1 MINIKSYEHY
11 ITGILTSIKKPAV
24 IIPTIGILELNNLQ
38 LALALLFGLLFI
50 DYITGVL
57 ASCIN
62 HKKNFGTNFWKDSV
76 NGFSSEKWKKSL
88 VKTITYFLFILTTWS
103 IEKVFQIKP
112 FNTSYSN
119 IGNITI
125 TLGAIAISCGIEFYS
140 IFFEN
145 LPKAGF
151 NIEDRFLKLFNKI
164 KSIFTK
170 VKNFNDGQIN

>member
-11 ITGILTSIKKPAV
+11 VTGILTSIKKPEV
-24 IIPTIGILELNNLQ
+24 LIPTIGVLKLTNLQ
-38 LALALLFGLLFI
+38 LAIILLLGLLSV

-57 ASCIN
+57 ASWIN
-62 HKKNFGTNFWKDSV
+62 HKKLFGTSFWKDPI

-88 VKTITYFLFILTTWS
+88 VKTITYFLFILTTWA

-112 FNTSYSN
+112 FNASYTHV
-119 IGNITI
+119 GNITL
-125 TLGAIAISCGIEFYS
+125 TLGAIGFSCGIEFYS

-151 NIEDRFLKLFNKI
+151 NIENSFLKLFNKI

>member
-11 ITGILTSIKKPAV
+11 VTGILTSIKKPAV
-24 IIPTIGILELNNLQ
+24 LIPTIGVLKLTNLQ
-38 LALALLFGLLFI
+38 LAIILLLGLLSV

-57 ASCIN
+57 ASWIN
-62 HKKNFGTNFWKDSV
+62 HKKLFGTSFWKDSI

-88 VKTITYFLFILTTWS
+88 VKTITYFLFILTTWA

-112 FNTSYSN
+112 FNTFYSD

-125 TLGAIAISCGIEFYS
+125 TLVAIGLSCGIEFYS

-151 NIEDRFLKLFNKI
+151 NIEDSFLKLFNKI

>member
-11 ITGILTSIKKPAV
+11 VTGILTSIKKPAV
-24 IIPTIGILELNNLQ
+24 LIPTIGVLELTNLQ

-57 ASCIN
+57 ASWIN
-62 HKKNFGTNFWKDSV
+62 HKKLFGTSFWKDSI

-88 VKTITYFLFILTTWS
+88 VKTITYFLFILTTWA

-112 FNTSYSN
+112 FNTFYSD

-125 TLGAIAISCGIEFYS
+125 TLGAIGLSCGIEFYS

-151 NIEDRFLKLFNKI
+151 NIEDSFLKLFNKI

>member
-1 MINIKSYEHY
+1 MVNIKLYERY
-11 ITGILTSIKKPAV
+11 VIGILTSIKKPAV
-24 IIPTIGILELNNLQ
+24 LIPTIGVLELTNLQ
-38 LALALLFGLLFI
+38 LAIVLLFGLLFV

-57 ASCIN
+57 ASWVN
-62 HKKNFGTNFWKDSV
+62 HKKNFKTSFWKDSV

-103 IEKVFQIKP
+103 IEKVFQIKT

-125 TLGAIAISCGIEFYS
+125 TLGAIGLSCGIEFYS

-145 LPKAGF
+145 LPNAGF

>member
-11 ITGILTSIKKPAV
+11 VTGILTSIKKPAV
-24 IIPTIGILELNNLQ
+24 LIPTIGVLELTNIQ
-38 LALALLFGLLFI
+38 LALSLLFGLLFI

-57 ASCIN
+57 ANWIN
-62 HKKNFGTNFWKDSV
+62 HKKKFGTSFWKDSV

-125 TLGAIAISCGIEFYS
+125 TLVAIAISCGIEFYS

-145 LPKAGF
+145 LPKAGCD
-151 NIEDRFLKLFNKI
+151 IEKKFMKLFDKA

-170 VKNFNDGQIN
+170 VKNFNDEKTD

>member
-1 MINIKSYEHY
+1 MINIKLYEHY
-11 ITGILTSIKKPAV
+11 IIGILTSIKKPAV

-57 ASCIN
+57 ASWIN
-62 HKKNFGTNFWKDSV
+62 HKKNFGTSFWKDSV

-103 IEKVFQIKP
+103 IEKVFQIKY

-151 NIEDRFLKLFNKI
+151 DIEKKFMKLFDKA

>member
-24 IIPTIGILELNNLQ
+24 IIPTIGILELTNLQ

-57 ASCIN
+57 ASWIN
-62 HKKNFGTNFWKDSV
+62 HKKNFKTSFWKDSV

-88 VKTITYFLFILTTWS
+88 VKIITYFLFILLTYE
-103 IEKVFQIKP
+103 IEYIFQIKS
-112 FNTSYSN
+112 FTSDYSDLK
-119 IGNITI
+119 ITI
-125 TLGAIAISCGIEFYS
+125 TLFAIAISCGIEFYS

-151 NIEDRFLKLFNKI
+151 DIEKKFMKLFDKA

-170 VKNFNDGQIN
+170 VKNFNDEKTD

>member
-1 MINIKSYEHY
+1 MANIKSYGQY
-11 ITGILTSIKKPAV
+11 VTGILTSIKKPAV
-24 IIPTIGILELNNLQ
+24 LIPTIGVLELTNLQ
-38 LALALLFGLLFI
+38 LAIVLLFGLLSV

-57 ASCIN
+57 ASWVN
-62 HKKNFGTNFWKDSV
+62 HKKQFGTSFWKDSV

-88 VKTITYFLFILTTWS
+88 VKTITYFLFILTTWA

-112 FNTSYSN
+112 FNTSYTHV
-119 IGNITI
+119 GNITL
-125 TLGAIAISCGIEFYS
+125 TLGAIGLSCGIEFYS

-151 NIEDRFLKLFNKI
+151 NIENSFLKLFNKI

>member
-24 IIPTIGILELNNLQ
+24 IIPTIGILELTNLQ
-38 LALALLFGLLFI
+38 LAIDLLIGLLFI
-50 DYITGVL
+50 DYTTGVL

-62 HKKNFGTNFWKDSV
+62 HKKKIGTNFWKDSV

-88 VKTITYFLFILTTWS
+88 VKIITYFLFILTTWC

-119 IGNITI
+119 IENITI
-125 TLGAIAISCGIEFYS
+125 TLGAIGLSCGIEFYS

-151 NIEDRFLKLFNKI
+151 DIEKKFMKLFDKV

-170 VKNFNDGQIN
+170 VKNFNDEKTD

>member
-11 ITGILTSIKKPAV
+11 VTGILTSIKKPEV
-24 IIPTIGILELNNLQ
+24 LIPTIGVLKLTNLQ
-38 LALALLFGLLFI
+38 LAIILLLGLLSV

-57 ASCIN
+57 ASWIN
-62 HKKNFGTNFWKDSV
+62 HKKLFGTSFWKDSI

-88 VKTITYFLFILTTWS
+88 VKTITYFLFILTTWA

-112 FNTSYSN
+112 FNTFYSD

-125 TLGAIAISCGIEFYS
+125 TLVAIGLSCGIEFYS

-151 NIEDRFLKLFNKI
+151 NIEDSFLKLFNKI

>member
-1 MINIKSYEHY
+1 MINIKSYQHY
-11 ITGILTSIKKPAV
+11 VTGILTSIKKPAV
-24 IIPTIGILELNNLQ
+24 IIPTICILELNNLQ

-57 ASCIN
+57 ASWIN
-62 HKKNFGTNFWKDSV
+62 HKKKFGTNFWKDSV
-76 NGFSSEKWKKSL
+76 NGFSSEKWKNSL
-88 VKTITYFLFILTTWS
+88 VKTITYFLFILATWS
-103 IEKVFQIKP
+103 IEKFFQIKP
-112 FNTSYSN
+112 FNTSYSD

-125 TLGAIAISCGIEFYS
+125 TLGAIGFICGIEFYS

-151 NIEDRFLKLFNKI
+151 SIEDSFLKLFDKV

-170 VKNFNDGQIN
+170 VKNFNDEKTD

>member
-11 ITGILTSIKKPAV
+11 VTGILTSIKKPTV
-24 IIPTIGILELNNLQ
+24 IIPTIGIIELSNMQ
-38 LALALLFGLLFI
+38 LSILLLFVLLTA
-50 DYITGVL
+50 DWGTGVYV
-57 ASCIN
+57 SWIN
-62 HKKNFGTNFWKDSV
+62 YKKENGKGFFKDSEK
-76 NGFSSEKWKKSL
+76 GFSSRIWTHSL
-88 VKTITYFLFILTTWS
+88 TKTITYFLFILTTWS

-119 IGNITI
+119 IENITI
-125 TLGAIAISCGIEFYS
+125 TLGAIGFSCGIEFYS

-151 NIEDRFLKLFNKI
+151 NIEDSFLKLFNKI

>member
-24 IIPTIGILELNNLQ
+24 LIPTIGILELTNLQ

-57 ASCIN
+57 ASWIN
-62 HKKNFGTNFWKDSV
+62 HKKQFGTSFWKDSV

-103 IEKVFQIKP
+103 IEKVFQIKH

-145 LPKAGF
+145 LPRAGF
-151 NIEDRFLKLFNKI
+151 SIEDKCTKVFDKV

-170 VKNFNDGQIN
+170 VKNFKDGQVD

>member
-1 MINIKSYEHY
+1 MINIKLYEQY

-24 IIPTIGILELNNLQ
+24 LIPTIGILELTNLQ
-38 LALALLFGLLFI
+38 LALALLFGLLSI

-57 ASCIN
+57 ASWIN
-62 HKKNFGTNFWKDSV
+62 HKKNFKTSFWKDSV

-88 VKTITYFLFILTTWS
+88 VKTITYFLFILTTWA

-112 FNTSYSN
+112 FIVSYTNLSN
-119 IGNITI
+119 ITL
-125 TLGAIAISCGIEFYS
+125 TLGAIGLSCGIEFYS

-145 LPKAGF
+145 LPRAGF
-151 NIEDRFLKLFNKI
+151 SIEDKFMKTFNKI

>member
-1 MINIKSYEHY
+1 MINIKSYEYY

-24 IIPTIGILELNNLQ
+24 IIPTIGILELTNLQ

-57 ASCIN
+57 ASWIN
-62 HKKNFGTNFWKDSV
+62 HKKKFGTSFWKDSV

-125 TLGAIAISCGIEFYS
+125 TLGAIGLSCGIEFYS

-145 LPKAGF
+145 LPNAGF